1 MDAGA
6 VLGSH
11 QASGQNRARAAA
23 GGARLHR
30 RVPERAD
37 YKGAITQ
44 ELDEAAAEAAIR
56 FLIDSKDIEAIA
68 VSFLWSFYN
77 ADDERKVKKLL
88 EHIAH
93 GIYCTLSSDIAP
105 LPGEYERSSP
115 QPSTLM
121 PAGSPIFI

>member
-1 MDAGA
+1 
-6 VLGSH
+6 
-11 QASGQNRARAAA
+11 
-23 GGARLHR
+23 
-30 RVPERAD
+30 VPERAD

-105 LPGEYERSSP
+105 LPGEYERSS
-115 QPSTLM
+115 TTAINAY
-121 PAGSPIFI
+121 AGRITNFLFEQSAKPPGQSGLWWSSHGHTGLSVSR